1 MELIVT
7 IFNTLFY
14 TPIVNLLI
22 FAFKVLEGAGVPGA
36 LGLAIALITIIIRL
50 LIWPMTASQVKS
62 TQKMAALKPHLDEL
76 KKKHKEDKQ
85 AFAAAQMAL
94 FKEHGVNPAGG
105 CLPALLQIPIFIAL
119 YQAILNVFP
128 TGDQGGLEKINSV
141 LYNNWLHLTSI
152 PDPNF
157 LGFSLAWKPSD
168 FGSYGPLL
176 LLIPVM
182 TALLTFIQSKMMLPN
197 KVPSIRKNDTPQE
210 KKEKES
216 MEDAMASIQGQM
228 VYLMPVMVGYFALQF
243 PIGLAI
249 YWNTFTIMGIIQQY
263 MIAGWGGMAGL
274 VKKLRG

>member
-1 MELIVT
+1 M
-7 IFNTLFY
+7 
-14 TPIVNLLI
+14 
-22 FAFKVLEGAGVPGA
+22 AF
-36 LGLAIALITIIIRL
+36 
-50 LIWPMTASQVKS
+50 
-62 TQKMAALKPHLDEL
+62 
-76 KKKHKEDKQ
+76 
-85 AFAAAQMAL
+85 
-94 FKEHGVNPAGG
+94 FKEQGVNPAGG

-157 LGFSLAWKPSD
+157 LGFSLAWKPSE
-168 FGSYGPLL
+168 FGNHGALL
-176 LLIPVM
+176 LLIPVI
-182 TALLTFIQSKMMLPN
+182 TAFLTFVQPKMMLPR

-263 MIAGWGGMAGL
+263 MIAGWGGMKGIIERMKNYKHA
-274 VKKLRG
+274 